1 MIMSLYVVVSIGM
14 ALALTGLAL
23 ALLQGRRRPHHQ
35 VLWVIALIVLG
46 IDVALHVVVSV
57 GSVVAGGLDGG
68 WMVIGSAAI
77 AVVLLTALIDPR
89 IAGWTFAATGVLLP
103 FVLVAADAMTAGTE
117 SAQISVGLMLA
128 VYSSRAVLV
137 GALLVLSATGD
148 RPEEAPTVTGE
159 MPIDESAAQLTG
171 TRESRRR

>member
-1 MIMSLYVVVSIGM
+1 MIMSLYIVVSIGL

-57 GSVVAGGLDGG
+57 GSVVAGGVDGG

-77 AVVLLTALIDPR
+77 AVVLMTALIDPR

-103 FVLVAADAMTAGTE
+103 FVLVAADAIAAGTE
-117 SAQISVGLMLA
+117 SVQVSVGLMLA

-148 RPEEAPTVTGE
+148 RSDEPPTVTDE
-159 MPIDESAAQLTG
+159 SLIDESWAQPTG
-171 TRESRRR
+171 TRESRHR

>member
-1 MIMSLYVVVSIGM
+1 MTMSLYIVVSIGL

-23 ALLQGRRRPHHQ
+23 ALLQGRKRPHHQ
-35 VLWVIALIVLG
+35 VLWVIGLIVLG

-77 AVVLLTALIDPR
+77 AVVLVTALIDPR

-103 FVLVAADAMTAGTE
+103 FVLIAADAIASGTE

-128 VYSSRAVLV
+128 VYSTRAVLV
-137 GALLVLSATGD
+137 GALLVLSASGGG
-148 RPEEAPTVTGE
+148 PGEPPTLTGE
-159 MPIDESAAQLTG
+159 SPIDESSAQLTG
-171 TRESRRR
+171 TRAPRHR